1 MTDWVITE
9 AAEVEER
16 GVYEVQSRNLLIAAY
31 RGRGEWVGMRTKFD
45 ARYLFT
51 EHSPPGPF
59 GTVVRVGPRLGTV
72 PDEIRLSETVGNR
85 YCQLCGSRADWTPDE
100 PGARRGTWS
109 CEEGCEKVR
118 PAAIPNRPLAEFLED
133 IQEELDNA
141 RNTC

>member
-1 MTDWVITE
+1 MTDWTLTE

-16 GVYEVQSRNLLIAAY
+16 GVYEVYSRNLLVAAY

-59 GTVVRVGPRLGTV
+59 GTVTRVGRRLGTV

-85 YCQLCGSRADWTPDE
+85 YCQLCGSRADWTPNE
-100 PGARRGTWS
+100 PGGRMGTWS

-118 PAAIPNRPLAEFLED
+118 PSAIPNRPLAEFLED

-141 RNTC
+141 RDTC